1 MTTAFRRRLFGAVA
15 CVALAAAANA
25 QGPRPTGLRL
35 EVGSVA
41 RHQIVSVG
49 RDVEIEG
56 EALAGV
62 TAVNGSVV
70 VGGRVAGAVTVL
82 GGDLVLSSRAVLD
95 GDALV
100 LGGRLMASPG
110 ARIAG
115 RAVAYPSVSRAW
127 LTLLE
132 GPSLGLAPGS
142 PLVIAAK
149 LGLVAAWLALTLVLF
164 ATSGRPLVRTSEE
177 VALEPLRSFAAG
189 LVFVSVLI
197 LTALL
202 FSAWLPALLA
212 LPLLTLVVLLA
223 LMLKLWGMVAVFHAF
238 GSFLAQRLNRRLLHL
253 HAAVLGLLVLGVLKL
268 VPYLGIWCWTAATL
282 VGVGAALRSKFGRF
296 EPWFELEG
304 ATLA

>member
-1 MTTAFRRRLFGAVA
+1 MTSTARRRLRGAVA
-15 CVALAAAANA
+15 CLALAGAALAEE
-25 QGPRPTGLRL
+25 PRGTGLRL
-35 EVGSVA
+35 EVGSIA

-70 VGGRVAGAVTVL
+70 VGGRIVGAVTVL

-142 PLVIAAK
+142 ALVIAAK
-149 LGLVAAWLALTLVLF
+149 LGLVAAWLALTLMLF
-164 ATSGRPLVRTSEE
+164 ATAGRPLVRTSEE
-177 VALEPLRSFAAG
+177 VALEPLKSFGAG
-189 LVFVSVLI
+189 LVFVAVLV
-197 LTALL
+197 LAALL
-202 FSAWLPALLA
+202 FSAWLPGLLA
-212 LPLLTLVVLLA
+212 APMMVLVVLLA

-238 GSFLAQRLNRRLLHL
+238 GGFLATRFGRRPLHL
-253 HAAVLGLLVLGVLKL
+253 HAAVLGLILLGLLKL
-268 VPYLGIWCWTAATL
+268 APYLGIWCWTAATL
-282 VGVGAALRSKFGRF
+282 VGMGAALRTKFGRL
-296 EPWFELEG
+296 EPWFELDG
-304 ATLA
+304 ASLA